1 MKTLAVVAIAI
12 LCAVG
17 VMVAVFVM
25 GGSYQQELFDDYLED
40 SQNPPSQRQ
49 QNPVNMPSFD
59 VP

>member
-1 MKTLAVVAIAI
+1 MKTIAVVAIAI

-40 SQNPPSQRQ
+40 SQSPPSQRQ
-49 QNPVNMPSFD
+49 QNTVNMPSFD